1 MYDIVKNYP
10 SWTKSSQS
18 KKVSNVFKVK
28 FRYEVGSLAKE
39 SEIIDR
45 IDLRINRKILKN
57 YLEDKLNVKYT
68 GSHNPYSFNGDNK
81 VEVSYPNFWGF
92 GFNLK
97 ITTNKFQSL
106 ADMIN
111 LYELNLLIEDGIEI
125 N

>member
-1 MYDIVKNYP
+1 MYDIVKNYATG
-10 SWTKSSQS
+10 TKSSRS
-18 KKVSNVFKVK
+18 EGINYNFKVK
-28 FRYEVGSLAKE
+28 FRYEVRSLRKE
-39 SEIIDR
+39 SEIRDR
-45 IDLRINRKILKN
+45 MDLRTNGKILKD
-57 YLEDKLNVKYT
+57 YLEDNLNVKYT

-111 LYELNLLIEDGIEI
+111 LYELNLLIEYGIEI